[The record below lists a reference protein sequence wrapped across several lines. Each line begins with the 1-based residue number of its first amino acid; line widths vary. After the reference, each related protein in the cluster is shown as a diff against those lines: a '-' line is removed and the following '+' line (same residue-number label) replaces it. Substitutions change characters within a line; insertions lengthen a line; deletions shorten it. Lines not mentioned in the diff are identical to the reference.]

1 MRASPC
7 LARTAIV
14 MDLDRIPLIGML
26 VRRMDFLG
34 ARQRVIAQ
42 NVANA
47 DTPGY
52 KPRELSEDAF
62 AREVARATGGGGL
75 APVAVATTTAGHMQG
90 TRVADGAKPRPERS
104 GDYESTPSGNA
115 VVLEQEMT
123 RLAETQMDYDTI
135 TGIYRKQ
142 VAMIKTALRGPS
154 A

>member
-1 MRASPC
+1 
-7 LARTAIV
+7 

-26 VRRMDFLG
+26 VRRMEFLG

-52 KPRELSEDAF
+52 KPRDVTEDSF
-62 AREVARATGGGGL
+62 ARHVAREMGPGQSSSAPSSPSALQATNAAHLSGTL
-75 APVAVATTTAGHMQG
+75 AERGAAT
-90 TRVADGAKPRPERS
+90 RRSERQD
-104 GDYESTPSGNA
+104 DYETSPSGNA
-115 VVLEQEMT
+115 VVLEEEMA
-123 RLAETQMDYDTI
+123 RLADNQMNYDTI

-142 VAMIKTALRGPS
+142 VQMLKTALRGPGSS

>member
-7 LARTAIV
+7 LARAAIA

-34 ARQRVIAQ
+34 ARQRLIAQ

-52 KPRELSEDAF
+52 KPRELSEDTF
-62 AREVARATGGGGL
+62 AREVSRELGGA
-75 APVAVATTTAGHMQG
+75 APVAVATTAAGHMQG
-90 TRVADGAKPRPERS
+90 TRVADGSKARSERS
-104 GDYESTPSGNA
+104 GTYESTPSGNA
-115 VVLEQEMT
+115 VVIEEEMT

>member
-1 MRASPC
+1 MQASPR

-52 KPRELSEDAF
+52 KPRELSEESF
-62 AREVARATGGGGL
+62 AREVARATGGGL
-75 APVAVATTTAGHMQG
+75 APVAVATTATGHMQG
-90 TRVADGAKPRPERS
+90 TRVADGSKARPERS

>member
-1 MRASPC
+1 MQASPC

-47 DTPGY
+47 DTPGF
-52 KPRELSEDAF
+52 KSRELSEESF
-62 AREVARATGGGGL
+62 AREVARATGGGL